1 MKVAKE
7 QNSKQQKIQLINFII
22 MTKLQVKAFVFQLLC
37 FAILFI
43 LSRILFE
50 KYSNL
55 TGFWVPITAFVVST
69 ILAPK
74 FQAVKT
80 NDGEKLFMKWLLIK
94 GIKEIK

>member
-1 MKVAKE
+1 
-7 QNSKQQKIQLINFII
+7 

-37 FAILFI
+37 FAVLFI
-43 LSRILFE
+43 LFRILLD

-55 TGFWVPITAFVVST
+55 TGFWVPITSFVVST

-80 NDGEKLFMKWLLIK
+80 NYGEKLFMKWLFIK